1 MEGTRMNHDRRRL
14 MAALGLCLSAAL
26 PAAAQNPA
34 APPAAAQTD
43 VENSK
48 DYPGLDR
55 VPGFY
60 ITAYED
66 TDFGMFDFVAADDS
80 YTRIEGHCYV
90 IQYALTE
97 GVLNPGSIGV
107 GVNYKNAVMALGGT
121 TLAESIGNIGGSVIG
136 SWKVDG
142 RPIWVQAD
150 VNNGGASYTLNIVE
164 EVPKPD
170 VEFTARELGRMLDE
184 RGTVTVRGIV
194 FEAGTS
200 TIKTE
205 SAAILAEIA
214 ELLGSHEEL
223 KLEIQSHTDNVGEKP
238 ANLALSQGRAAAV
251 KDYLVTIHQSTAT
264 QLTTAGFGDSKPVG
278 DNATDEGKTLNR
290 RVELVKKS

>member
-26 PAAAQNPA
+26 PAAAQNGA

-43 VENSK
+43 VDNSR

-55 VPGFY
+55 MPGFY
-60 ITAYED
+60 ITGYED
-66 TDFGMFDFVAADDS
+66 TDFRMFDFVVADDS
-80 YTRIEGHCYV
+80 YTRIGGHCYV
-90 IQYALTE
+90 IQYALNE
-97 GVLNPGSIGV
+97 GVLNPGAIGV

-121 TLAESIGNIGGSVIG
+121 TLAERIGDIGGSVIG
-136 SWKVDG
+136 GWKVNG
-142 RPIWVQAD
+142 RSIWVQAD

-164 EVPKPD
+164 EVPTPD

-184 RGTVTVRGIV
+184 RGSVTVRGIV

-200 TIKTE
+200 TIKPE

-223 KLEIQSHTDNVGEKP
+223 KLEIQGHTDNVGEKP

-264 QLTTAGFGDSKPVG
+264 QLTTAGFGDSRPVG